1 MNIRIK
7 KTLHII
13 TFSLEAIV
21 GAIIFLAI
29 CGAVIGVV
37 LDVTEIDF
45 LAQGNLMVFLQRLIE
60 IVIGIEFL
68 RLLFSH
74 TLDAT
79 VELIIIAVVRQVIVE
94 HVPPTEVFISVL
106 SLAILFVIRKYL
118 FIKKMDIMPKNDSS
132 YATSDNKV
140 CEKDNVE
147 ILEQGDEPEIVM

>member
-1 MNIRIK
+1 MNTRYK
-7 KTLHII
+7 KILHII

-29 CGAVIGVV
+29 CGAVIGVI
-37 LDVTEIDF
+37 LDVTKIDF

-118 FIKKMDIMPKNDSS
+118 FIKKVDATHKTKNRLMTNND
-132 YATSDNKV
+132 ALKQD
-140 CEKDNVE
+140 DG
-147 ILEQGDEPEIVM
+147 Q